1 MKNVLIG
8 TLLIAVLFV
17 FGCKKD
23 SATVTPIPTD
33 GWTIGTKSYKQNLCA
48 RDTSNGFTLS
58 SLSFTNG
65 TTQQGEAWSA
75 IFGSYPKFSGT
86 YTISKNYTTGSG
98 LGSNELVILSST
110 YNSTAANPLSNTY
123 FSTGIETPAVGAT
136 VTITNGKIT
145 LSLPPTWVKK
155 ADFSSGTPIF
165 GTDRLRITGTMI
177 EN

>member
-1 MKNVLIG
+1 MKNVL
-8 TLLIAVLFV
+8 TCTFLIAVFFV

-23 SATVTPIPTD
+23 STTVTPIPTD
-33 GWTIGTKSYKQNLCA
+33 GWTIGTKSYKQNLSA

-58 SLSFTNG
+58 ALSFTNG
-65 TTQQGEAWSA
+65 TNQGEAWSA

-86 YTISKNYTTGSG
+86 FTISKNFLTGSG

-123 FSTGIETPAVGAT
+123 FSTGIETPAVQAT

-145 LSLPPTWVKK
+145 LSLPPTWLKK
-155 ADFSSGTPIF
+155 ADISSGIPVF
-165 GTDRLRITGTMI
+165 GTDSLRITGTMI